1 MRCTYFQKKNCK
13 ARAVQLC
20 ESQEVKVFGQH
31 THLPILNNDNVVSF
45 MAELRKS
52 VNLEQSL
59 KDVYNEV
66 AARYDRSFV
75 KRVLLVVACC
85 RFPESSVL
93 KPFESIRVTMYRW
106 KIKLSS

>member
-52 VNLEQSL
+52 VSLERSL

-66 AARYDRSFV
+66 AARYIR
-75 KRVLLVVACC
+75 LVVK
-85 RFPESSVL
+85 EVVNGGVL
-93 KPFESIRVTMYRW
+93 
-106 KIKLSS
+106 